1 MISRDRLLALLSC
14 PSCRSPG
21 VTSGGCSECGAQF
34 REESG
39 TPALFPP
46 PRCRKVEFDFGPD
59 RSTVP
64 QARLDSWLSYPPRC
78 RPGHELPHH
87 LDGHHADVLAS
98 LKGGASVLEIGCGG
112 GQMRPW
118 LERLGHTYVGTD
130 ISKTRVDDVLREFGG
145 PDLLSDAHFLPLR
158 DRTFDVVYSTAAT
171 EHFACPYLA
180 AQETARVLRLGGYYL
195 GNVAFLEPWHDSSFF
210 HMSPLGVIELL
221 TQARFEIL
229 HVWPGRGWSGYS
241 ALMAMGN
248 RLTQALSFAGNGT
261 YLLFRSWA
269 RIANVTRRLLG
280 REVEREILADA
291 KVAGAIAW
299 IARRSA

>member
-1 MISRDRLLALLSC
+1 MIGRDRLLDLLCC
-14 PSCRSPG
+14 PSCRSPLA
-21 VTSGGCSECGAQF
+21 SLGGCSACGAQF

-46 PRCRKVEFDFGPD
+46 PRRRKVEFEFGHD

-64 QARLDSWLSYPPRC
+64 QALLESWLSYPPLC
-78 RPGHELPHH
+78 RPRRKLPHH
-87 LDGHHADVLAS
+87 LDGHHADVLES
-98 LKGGASVLEIGCGG
+98 LKGGASVLEVGCGG

-118 LERLGHTYVGTD
+118 LDGLGHTYVGTD
-130 ISKTRVDDVLREFGG
+130 ISKARVDTGLRELGG
-145 PDLLSDAHFLPLR
+145 PDFLSDAHFLPLR
-158 DRTFDVVYSTAAT
+158 DGVFDAVYSAAAT
-171 EHFACPYLA
+171 EHFACPHLA
-180 AQETARVLRLGGYYL
+180 AQEAARVLRPGGYYL

-221 TQARFEIL
+221 TQASFEIL
-229 HVWPGRGWSGYS
+229 HVWPGRGWSGYC

-248 RLTQALSFAGNGT
+248 RLTQALSFAGSGT
-261 YLLFRSWA
+261 YLLFRSWS
-269 RIANVTRRLLG
+269 RFANFTKRLLG